1 MSNTK
6 DTSVIDLA
14 KYSDQRVRYNTT
26 TTIDIITIIFD
37 WLILIIL

>member
-14 KYSDQRVRYNTT
+14 KYSDQRVRYDYTSS
-26 TTIDIITIIFD
+26 IITIILFD
-37 WLILIIL
+37 